1 MSKIVYVVMREY
13 IDVEPDEQG
22 PFIDC
27 IFTQIQEAQA
37 YVDEANRTHLES
49 MGAGPPNYQFWVYG
63 MAVMLDPEPYEGETS
78 WVRAVTTGAIEST
91 STTGTDT

>member
-78 WVRAVTTGAIEST
+78 WVRAVATGATGST
-91 STTGTDT
+91 SNTGADT